1 MYTDTIY
8 ICIYIYTYIYIISM
22 VHIFFNIGRMCLVA
36 PKQLNTNIIRGFV
49 KRAQFCETCATSVKR
64 AQLLGN
70 VSETCTYRKHW
81 VGAVKHV
88 IPIYMYLYIFLF
100 SIFICIYIY
109 IYICILIWYMF
120 IPTRF
125 LELILFWFTPPS
137 SHAGNGQVGKIKP
150 VGADRWG
157 GSFGGAFEFGIIWPT
172 LIAKHHVCLA
182 CSSSLR
188 GPRLHQ

>member
-1 MYTDTIY
+1 MYTDTIC
-8 ICIYIYTYIYIISM
+8 ICIYTHIYFLSV

-88 IPIYMYLYIFLF
+88 IPIYMYIYIF

-109 IYICILIWYMF
+109 MYINMIYVYTRQVSWIDPVLVHATVIPCREWPSGQDQACWRWPLRRILWGFVRIWHH
-120 IPTRF
+120 
-125 LELILFWFTPPS
+125 LAHAHSQTP
-137 SHAGNGQVGKIKP
+137 
-150 VGADRWG
+150 
-157 GSFGGAFEFGIIWPT
+157 
-172 LIAKHHVCLA
+172 CL
-182 CSSSLR
+182 L
-188 GPRLHQ
+188 GL

>member
-1 MYTDTIY
+1 MYIHIY
-8 ICIYIYTYIYIISM
+8 IYIYIISM

-88 IPIYMYLYIFLF
+88 IPIYMYLYFFLF

-109 IYICILIWYMF
+109 IYICILI
-120 IPTRF
+120 
-125 LELILFWFTPPS
+125 
-137 SHAGNGQVGKIKP
+137 
-150 VGADRWG
+150 
-157 GSFGGAFEFGIIWPT
+157 
-172 LIAKHHVCLA
+172 
-182 CSSSLR
+182 
-188 GPRLHQ
+188 